1 MVVKSVFESKLMDS
15 FWAIKQIILEARGKA
30 NTTTDD
36 HLPYERTT
44 EFHRNH
50 GFSYV
55 L

>member
-1 MVVKSVFESKLMDS
+1 MDS

-44 EFHRNH
+44 EFHRSH
-50 GFSYV
+50 SFSYV